1 MSESPTIDTLE
12 RQVRSGPI
20 DGSTDE
26 QQLGFSRDINPCP
39 KSGRITFKQI
49 GDLIGQEGDIDC
61 DDEELMICR
70 EPPVTGDL
78 GKNDKP
84 LRKQS
89 EAGNDPSDFYNACW
103 GHNYDFIRGYPLGP
117 NPVGRFCEMFSDP
130 QPEGYGERGVQIK
143 TYEDGGEYFRLY
155 AYTSDKNWQGDFVEK
170 ATYLVSY
177 VGRFAPNTKLTIYFE
192 YNGDAGDWTNP
203 TPSFSL
209 RGWSDGWY
217 QGETKEYISTGL
229 RTNDRYWSV
238 FEQEFTVDSVHR
250 DIWIAF
256 QQNTS
261 TVKANYENLYVR
273 NVQIWRS

>member
-1 MSESPTIDTLE
+1 MTDSPTIDTLE

-20 DGSTDE
+20 STPGGE
-26 QQLGFSRDINPCP
+26 PMLGAYREITPCP
-39 KSGRITFKQI
+39 ASGRITFKQL
-49 GDLIGQEGDIDC
+49 GDLRERSSGIDC
-61 DDEELMICR
+61 DDSDLLVCRKPKATDELSLNKK
-70 EPPVTGDL
+70 T
-78 GKNDKP
+78 
-84 LRKQS
+84 LRKQA
-89 EAGNDPSDFYNACW
+89 EASNDPSDFYNACW
-103 GHNYDFIRGYPLGP
+103 GHNYDFIRGYDLPP
-117 NPVGRFCEMFSDP
+117 NPIGSFMELFSDP
-130 QPEGYGERGVQIK
+130 QPEGYSERGVQVK
-143 TYEDGGEYFRLY
+143 TWDDGGEYFRLY
-155 AYTSDKNWQGDFVEK
+155 AYTDDKNWQGDFVEK
-170 ATYLVSY
+170 ATYLSSY

-192 YNGDAGDWTNP
+192 YNGDAGDWQNP
-203 TPSFSL
+203 SPSFSL

-261 TVKANYENLYVR
+261 TVQANYENLYVR